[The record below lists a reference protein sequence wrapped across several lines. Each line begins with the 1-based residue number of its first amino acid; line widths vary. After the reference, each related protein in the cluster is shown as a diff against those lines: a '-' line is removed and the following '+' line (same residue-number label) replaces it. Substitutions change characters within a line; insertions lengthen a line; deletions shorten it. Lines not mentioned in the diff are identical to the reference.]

1 MTTIATT
8 IATSAALAVSLS
20 VFAPIAY
27 AQNQPDLDDIRSR
40 YEAATNANDGAAV
53 AALHAQDARVM
64 PPGVD
69 MLDGRE
75 AIQQHFSQRF
85 EMTSPTNF
93 RITSTESRQLGDAH
107 LDYGTYS
114 MNATIPGGQ
123 ELSVTGDY
131 MALIEER
138 DGEWLITLQTF
149 NEDEPAP
156 R

>member
-8 IATSAALAVSLS
+8 IATTTALAVSM
-20 VFAPIAY
+20 VFLAHVAH
-27 AQNQPDLDDIRSR
+27 AQNQPDLDELRSR

-53 AALHAQDARVM
+53 AALHAQDARVL
-64 PPGVD
+64 PPGAD

-75 AIQQHFSQRF
+75 AIERHFSERF
-85 EMTSPTNF
+85 GMTSPSGF
-93 RITSTESRQLGDAH
+93 QISSTETRVLGDAH

-114 MNATIPGGQ
+114 MNVTIPGGQ

>member
-1 MTTIATT
+1 MNTIATT
-8 IATSAALAVSLS
+8 IATSAALAVTLS
-20 VFAPIAY
+20 VFTPIAH
-27 AQNQPDLDDIRSR
+27 AQDRPDLDDLRSR
-40 YEAATNANDGAAV
+40 YEAATNANDAAAV

-64 PPGVD
+64 PPGTD

-75 AIQQHFSQRF
+75 AIQQHFSERF
-85 EMTSPTNF
+85 EMTSPADF
-93 RITSTESRQLGDAH
+93 QITSIETRELGDAH

-114 MNATIPGGQ
+114 MNASIAGGQ

-149 NEDEPAP
+149 NENEPAP

>member
-1 MTTIATT
+1 MNTIATT

-20 VFAPIAY
+20 VFTPIAH
-27 AQNQPDLDDIRSR
+27 AQDRPDLDDLRSR
-40 YEAATNANDGAAV
+40 YEAATNANDAAAV

-64 PPGVD
+64 PPGTD

-75 AIQQHFSQRF
+75 AIQQHFSERF
-85 EMTSPTNF
+85 EMTSPADF
-93 RITSTESRQLGDAH
+93 QITSIETRELGDAH

-114 MNATIPGGQ
+114 MNASIAGGQ

-149 NEDEPAP
+149 NENEPAP